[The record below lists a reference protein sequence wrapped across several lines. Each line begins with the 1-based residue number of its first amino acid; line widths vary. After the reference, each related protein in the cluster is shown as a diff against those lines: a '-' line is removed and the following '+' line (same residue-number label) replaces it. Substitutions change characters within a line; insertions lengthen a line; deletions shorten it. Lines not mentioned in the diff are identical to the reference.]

1 VTAKA
6 YDLSLFFLEEKKSKH
21 LFSPT
26 LVLHCKATADMLW
39 LFYILFLLVNSAASE
54 LQESAHKTN
63 SGTYQN
69 KVTAESVI
77 LLKLS

>member
-39 LFYILFLLVNSAASE
+39 LFYILFFVGELSCLGTANVSPQDKQWHISE
-54 LQESAHKTN
+54 
-63 SGTYQN
+63 
-69 KVTAESVI
+69 
-77 LLKLS
+77 